1 MRNVLSTFNLLFVS
15 IRYQVYLQ
23 LRRDILT
30 GRYVTLLIIRPTLVI
45 RNICCVY
52 CMTVDPDLYFRKSF
66 FQLSCL
72 SYSYKLVKMLSKCV
86 WMLTRVAQ
94 IVTAAHRDL

>member
-45 RNICCVY
+45 RNNAV
-52 CMTVDPDLYFRKSF
+52 F
-66 FQLSCL
+66 
-72 SYSYKLVKMLSKCV
+72 
-86 WMLTRVAQ
+86 
-94 IVTAAHRDL
+94 IV